1 MKITLIAVGC
11 KMPKWVE
18 EGFKEYQKRLPSDN
32 ALILK
37 EIPLQKRVGDFVETK
52 ARQKESKE
60 ILEAIPKNSYIIALD
75 ERGKEYTSE
84 DLAQKFSKL
93 KLEYSS
99 IALLVGGPEGHSD
112 EVRAKAHELWSLGKL
127 TLPHPLVRI
136 VLAETLYRAWSMEQG
151 LPYHRA

>member
-1 MKITLIAVGC
+1 M
-11 KMPKWVE
+11 
-18 EGFKEYQKRLPSDN
+18 
-32 ALILK
+32 
-37 EIPLQKRVGDFVETK
+37 GDFVETK

-136 VLAETLYRAWSMEQG
+136 VLAETLYRAWSIEQG